1 MEINAVKDRL
11 PQVSVIVPNYNHAS
25 YLQQRLNSIIDQSF
39 KDFELI
45 ILDDCSTDNSRKV
58 IEQYR
63 GHPAVS
69 HIEYNDHNSGSTFRQ
84 WEKGLALA
92 RGPLIWIAESDDVMD
107 AKFLTEAVT
116 VFNSYPEINMVQ
128 CGSRWIDS
136 KGTELDA
143 DPVKPDNSS
152 IKGKDFVLANMLYGN
167 AIYNASAV
175 LFKNSKVT
183 LPLTAGITS
192 KKYCGDWLFW
202 VKLMEQG
209 NIFRMKENYNQ
220 YRRHIQNVSFTADK
234 AGLLFL
240 EGVQV
245 YGYIK
250 KKYASEFQFADHRD
264 KLWAARF
271 AASKPGAGICLTFLF
286 KSFQAGYFLP
296 IYTAWLVL
304 TGRSAYKHY

>member
-1 MEINAVKDRL
+1 MKNLSEVL
-11 PQVSVIVPNYNHAS
+11 PAVSVIIPNYNHAIYLKQRIDS
-25 YLQQRLNSIIDQSF
+25 VLQQTCQ
-39 KDFELI
+39 DFELI
-45 ILDDCSTDNSRKV
+45 ILDDCSTDNSRQV

-63 GHPAVS
+63 NNPVVS
-69 HIEYNDHNSGSTFRQ
+69 KIEYNKYNSGSTFKQ

-92 RGPLIWIAESDDVMD
+92 KASLVWIAESDDIMD
-107 AKFLTEAVT
+107 ASFLEQAVLKFDNYANL
-116 VFNSYPEINMVQ
+116 SMVQ
-128 CGSRWIDS
+128 CGSRWINS
-136 KGTELDA
+136 EGIQLDTDMIGA
-143 DPVKPDNSS
+143 EEKLTT
-152 IKGKDFVLANMLYGN
+152 GKDFIIANMLFGN
-167 AIYNASAV
+167 EIYNASAV
-175 LFKNSKVT
+175 LFKKDKIV
-183 LPLTAGITS
+183 LPLARGITG

-220 YRRHIQNVSFTADK
+220 YRRHTQNVSFAADK

-250 KKYASEFQFADHRD
+250 KKYASEFEFADHRD

-271 AASKPGAGICLTFLF
+271 AASKPGAGICLTFLIN
-286 KSFQAGYFLP
+286 SFQAGFYLP